1 MPESTLG
8 LLFEISADPSKAEGA
23 LARFTSGTMGQL
35 AILTGGITATGGALL
50 AMSLKAAQAGTEIY
64 EASEK
69 TGISAEKLS
78 GLRINAKLLG
88 ESFDSVVMAVGRAE
102 RNIATGLGDSSSKAG
117 KDLRELM
124 GSAQAV
130 TKFGLLPMEDRV
142 ALVTKRIF
150 EMTDVGERNRLLIE
164 FFGRGALQNMSIL
177 QKLAEEGY
185 DPAIAR
191 AKQLG
196 QFFTPEKAAEMRQY
210 LVEYQSAKANLEGIS
225 MVIGAKAIPAFG
237 QLMGLIAGNA
247 FMMEEF
253 VDELKLLSLGLAAQ
267 VTSATNFFGMNNKV
281 LDALAA
287 QATDIETHRIG
298 AMKRFQA
305 EMAAFAA
312 AVKGATGAFEE
323 QGKAL
328 KDSTWQTEKMLA
340 AIHQF
345 ADLEKQLQVQLDA
358 GTVPSLKRYL
368 EANEKIN
375 EMART
380 GLNVYGLQR
389 LNQLI
394 FEKQRTDELREGME
408 KLNAEVVKHLP
419 SLAAIIAQTGEW
431 SKADT
436 RLTDA
441 TRALLPLLQDE
452 TTTLARL
459 RIEAEANA
467 RFMMTTQLPAMR
479 RIELQYEQEMITA
492 RRALAE
498 ARRDYAERKSLLA
511 DWEKAQANYA
521 ATVKAIAVAE
531 QEALTAQA
539 RAEQDAMVIGA
550 AGLLQ
555 ALGLRKAAALVE
567 AVWETARSI
576 QSFASLDF
584 YGGTMHALAAA
595 QFYVVAAK
603 AGAYGAGGGGGGV
616 GATAGAGGGGGGGG
630 GGAAPATEERGP
642 TINVYI
648 DGVISSDNLDE
659 VLQQINERVQGG
671 DVHLISTTTL
681 APTTSRS

>member
-1 MPESTLG
+1 
-8 LLFEISADPSKAEGA
+8 
-23 LARFTSGTMGQL
+23 MGQL

-88 ESFDSVVMAVGRAE
+88 ESFDSVVMAVGRVE

-191 AKQLG
+191 AKQFG

-225 MVIGAKAIPAFG
+225 MVIGAKTIPAFG

-247 FMMEEF
+247 FMTEEF

-267 VTSATNFFGMNNKV
+267 VTSATNFFGMNNKA

-287 QATDIETHRIG
+287 QATDIETHRLT

-312 AVKGATGAFEE
+312 AVKGATGAFED
-323 QGKAL
+323 QAKVV
-328 KDSTWQTEKMLA
+328 KDSTWQTEKMVT

-345 ADLEKQLQVQLDA
+345 SDLEKQLQTQLDA

-375 EMART
+375 EIART

-436 RLTDA
+436 KLTDA

-459 RIEAEANA
+459 RGAAETNV
-467 RFMMTTQLPAMR
+467 RFAISAQLPAMKQ
-479 RIELQYEQEMITA
+479 IELHYERERA
-492 RRALAE
+492 AAKRALE
-498 ARRDYAERKSLLA
+498 EVRRDYAERRASLA
-511 DWEKAQANYA
+511 D
-521 ATVKAIAVAE
+521 
-531 QEALTAQA
+531 LD
-539 RAEQDAMVIGA
+539 RAEADHRATQRAIDDAEMLAKRAKKIAMAEDMAMEV

-555 ALGLRKAAALVE
+555 TLGLRRAAAIVE

-603 AGAYGAGGGGGGV
+603 AGGGAAAYSAGGGGGV
-616 GATAGAGGGGGGGG
+616 GTTAGAGGGRGAAPPALAPGAAGGGRFGEGGLTVIFQGPVYGGRAGVQELVQHISYAVERLDAHLVATRAKKPIYQGGGG
-630 GGAAPATEERGP
+630 
-642 TINVYI
+642 
-648 DGVISSDNLDE
+648 
-659 VLQQINERVQGG
+659 
-671 DVHLISTTTL
+671 
-681 APTTSRS
+681 